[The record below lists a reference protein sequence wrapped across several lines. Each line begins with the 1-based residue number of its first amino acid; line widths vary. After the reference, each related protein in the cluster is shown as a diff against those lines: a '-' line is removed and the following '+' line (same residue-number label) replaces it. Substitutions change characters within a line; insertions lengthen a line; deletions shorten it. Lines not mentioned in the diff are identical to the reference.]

1 VDTPPDDK
9 PDGAR
14 RPRGRRRAGRR
25 ARGPQLTERDREILR
40 WITQH
45 GVVTAELVGRHF
57 FWRPDVNDYGKWAAY
72 RRLRALR
79 ELGLILSD
87 KPYADQPA
95 AMRVTREGARIA
107 DVGLRPAPLVLSEL
121 RHSLAVVWLTEFLLA
136 ENVGA
141 ELTTERE
148 LRAQRYRELR
158 DGTRQTEQGRAPDA
172 LLRIPTK
179 GAGAQGVM
187 TVAVELDLTRKDR
200 RAMERM
206 IRQYDR
212 ENVDRVWWYV
222 APARL
227 ERTRALVR
235 ELRADDRIEVREWR
249 G

>member
-1 VDTPPDDK
+1 MT
-9 PDGAR
+9 
-14 RPRGRRRAGRR
+14 
-25 ARGPQLTERDREILR
+25 T
-40 WITQH
+40 
-45 GVVTAELVGRHF
+45 ELVGRRF
-57 FWRPDVNDYGKWAAY
+57 FWRPVINDYGKWAAY
-72 RRLRALR
+72 RRMRALR
-79 ELGLILSD
+79 ELGLVLSD
-87 KPYADQPA
+87 KSFADRPA
-95 AMRVTREGARIA
+95 ALRVTREGARIA

-121 RHSLAVVWLTEFLLA
+121 RHSLAVVWLTEYLLA
-136 ENVGA
+136 ENAGA

-158 DGTRQTEQGRAPDA
+158 GGTRRIEQGRAPDA

-179 GAGAQGVM
+179 GAGAQGVT

-200 RAMERM
+200 RAMENM
-206 IRQYDR
+206 VRQYDY

-222 APARL
+222 ARARL